1 MFFSLSQISLL
12 TWGIA
17 VFAVALAVLQA
28 VAWRQKL
35 GFMLGFVAFGPVLV
49 SLLFG
54 SIGRSIRV
62 GAHHGV
68 PASAEQIERANRNFV
83 THVARGMLATGISV
97 AGAIGAVGYAH
108 LKRKRESDAGGGGVS
123 ATQSTG

>member
-17 VFAVALAVLQA
+17 IFAVALAVLQG

-35 GFMLGFVAFGPVLV
+35 GFMLGFVALGPMLV

-62 GAHHGV
+62 GPHHGV
-68 PASAEQIERANRNFV
+68 PATEEQIDRANHNFI

-108 LKRKRESDAGGGGVS
+108 LKRKRDPGA
-123 ATQSTG
+123 APTA